1 MSVTTRKLMF
11 LSSFV
16 LGLNTSGHFA
26 LFCLD
31 SGNLIQLIIL
41 PILSGYLE
49 LVLQAPQGHIVF
61 QFLKHKP
68 HKPMRAS
75 DPLMFLYGA
84 ET

>member
-1 MSVTTRKLMF
+1 MF

-31 SGNLIQLIIL
+31 SGNFIQLIIL

-61 QFLKHKP
+61 PFLK

-75 DPLMFLYGA
+75 DPPMFLYGA